1 MIDKRTSSENLA
13 KQTDTSGFGERGWA
27 WFLCL
32 VCLVVLFSN
41 IGGGALFEP
50 DEGRNAEKAREILLL
65 DGWVTPYQNFLP
77 TLDKPIPYYWLVAFS
92 FKLFGLSEW
101 SARLP
106 SILAA
111 LGCVFL
117 IYRFARRYWGLWEA
131 LWSCLVWVTSLE
143 VFIFAR
149 LVIFDMSLTFFISWA
164 LFSFYEAVRTDIS
177 QSRWLHAFLIYAAM
191 GVGTL

>member
-1 MIDKRTSSENLA
+1 MIHKRTSSENLA
-13 KQTDTSGFGERGWA
+13 KQTDTSGFGEGGWA

-65 DGWVTPYQNFLP
+65 DSWVTPYQNFLP

-106 SILAA
+106 SVLAA

-117 IYRFARRYWGLWEA
+117 VYRFARLQWGLREA
-131 LWSCLVWVTSLE
+131 LWSCLILVTSIEFFVLSR
-143 VFIFAR
+143 V
-149 LVIFDMSLTFFISWA
+149 VIFDMTLTFFITLA
-164 LFSFYEAVRTDIS
+164 LFSFYVAVQLDHRS
-177 QSRWLHAFLIYAAM
+177 EERRVGKECRFRWSAFP
-191 GVGTL
+191 